1 MQDRSFSRDQGQH
14 HCKNNPKVINYI
26 AFLLLIINCEIV
38 LNRGAVAD
46 IAHFDAKFE
55 INLTQSW
62 CKLLEKCFSN

>member
-38 LNRGAVAD
+38 LNRGAAAD